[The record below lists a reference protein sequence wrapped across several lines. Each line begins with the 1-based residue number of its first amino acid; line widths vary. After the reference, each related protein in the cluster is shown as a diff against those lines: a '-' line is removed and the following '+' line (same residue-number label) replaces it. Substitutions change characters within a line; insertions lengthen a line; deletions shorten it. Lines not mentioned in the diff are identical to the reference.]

1 MFQPILFD
9 TLAYANK
16 LKQAGMPD
24 KQAEAQAEALIDVL
38 YYQPLKKIRSLDRN
52 PEQPSS
58 D

>member
-38 YYQPLKKIRSLDRN
+38 YYQAAKKN
-52 PEQPSS
+52 
-58 D
+58 